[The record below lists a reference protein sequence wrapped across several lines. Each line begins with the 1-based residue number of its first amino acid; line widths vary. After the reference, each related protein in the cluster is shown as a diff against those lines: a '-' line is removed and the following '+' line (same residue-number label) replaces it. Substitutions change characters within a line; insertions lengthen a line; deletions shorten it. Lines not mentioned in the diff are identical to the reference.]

1 MGREEWGGGRL
12 TSCLIFPAGFEGRS
26 CLSLTFEGKG
36 GDVIDELSLL
46 ELQGMESLP
55 SLSSLEE

>member
-1 MGREEWGGGRL
+1 MGSEEWGGGWL

-26 CLSLTFEGKG
+26 CLSLAFEGKG

-46 ELQGMESLP
+46 EHQGMESLP
-55 SLSSLEE
+55 GLSSLEE